1 MTPTVPELLMGNFL
15 CLMEPAPPE
24 SSGDF
29 LQARIGVTGMISL
42 LCAQEAERG
51 IAARAW
57 ENGAIRQVLA
67 AAASAHG
74 QRFAD
79 AAKGE
84 DSDLSLAALD
94 QVNATLRRALIDLH
108 ITVETTRD
116 AALDTAIRALYVK
129 MADARRLDLPP
140 LPAG

>member
-15 CLMEPAPPE
+15 CLMEPPPPE

-29 LQARIGVTGMISL
+29 LQSRIGVTGMIAL

-51 IAARAW
+51 IAARVW
-57 ENGAIRQVLA
+57 ENGAIRALLA
-67 AAASAHG
+67 DASDAYG
-74 QRFAD
+74 ERFAT
-79 AAKGE
+79 AATGG

-94 QVNATLRRALIDLH
+94 AANAALRRVLIDLH
-108 ITVETTRD
+108 IAAETARD
-116 AALDTAIRALYVK
+116 GALDTAIRALYVK

-140 LPAG
+140 LPAS

>member
-1 MTPTVPELLMGNFL
+1 MTPTVPELLLGNFL
-15 CLMEPAPPE
+15 CLMEPPPPE

-51 IAARAW
+51 SAARVW
-57 ENGAIRQVLA
+57 ENGAIRGLLA
-67 AAASAHG
+67 EVAGAYG
-74 QRFAD
+74 ERFAD
-79 AAKGE
+79 AAKGS
-84 DSDLSLAALD
+84 DDDLSLAALD
-94 QVNATLRRALIDLH
+94 ASNAALRRALIDLH
-108 ITVETTRD
+108 IAVETARD
-116 AALDTAIRALYVK
+116 AALDTVIRALYVK

>member
-1 MTPTVPELLMGNFL
+1 MTPTVPELLLGNFL
-15 CLMEPAPPE
+15 CLTEPPPPE

-29 LQARIGVTGMISL
+29 LQARIGVTGMIAM

-51 IAARAW
+51 VAARVW
-57 ENGAIRQVLA
+57 ENRALREVLA
-67 AAASAHG
+67 GAAAVYG
-74 QRFAD
+74 QRFAE
-79 AAKGE
+79 AATGE

-94 QVNATLRRALIDLH
+94 EANAALRRALIDLH
-108 ITVETTRD
+108 IAVEQARD
-116 AALDTAIRALYVK
+116 ADLDTALRALYVK

>member
-1 MTPTVPELLMGNFL
+1 MTPTVPELLMGNFF
-15 CLMEPAPPE
+15 CLIEPPPPE
-24 SSGDF
+24 SAGDF
-29 LQARIGVTGMISL
+29 QQGRIAVTGMIAL

-51 IAARAW
+51 IAARVW
-57 ENGAIRQVLA
+57 ENGAIREALVNA
-67 AAASAHG
+67 AGVYG

-79 AAKGE
+79 AARGE
-84 DSDLSLAALD
+84 DSDLSLTALD
-94 QVNATLRRALIDLH
+94 AANAALRRALIDLH
-108 ITVETTRD
+108 IAVETARD

>member
-15 CLMEPAPPE
+15 CLMEPPPPE

-29 LQARIGVTGMISL
+29 LQSRIGVTGMISL

-51 IAARAW
+51 IAARVW
-57 ENGAIRQVLA
+57 ENGAIREMLTA
-67 AAASAHG
+67 AAGAYGH
-74 QRFAD
+74 RFAD

-84 DSDLSLAALD
+84 DRDLSLAALD
-94 QVNATLRRALIDLH
+94 AANAALRRSLIDLH
-108 ITVETTRD
+108 IAVEVARD
-116 AALDTAIRALYVK
+116 AALDTAIRGLYVK

>member
-1 MTPTVPELLMGNFL
+1 MTPTVPELLKGNFL
-15 CLMEPAPPE
+15 CLMEPPPPE

-29 LQARIGVTGMISL
+29 LQSRIGVTGMISL

-51 IAARAW
+51 IAARVW
-57 ENGAIRQVLA
+57 ENGAIRAVLTA
-67 AAASAHG
+67 AAGAYG
-74 QRFAD
+74 QGFAG
-79 AAKGE
+79 AAMGE

-94 QVNATLRRALIDLH
+94 AANAALRRALIDLH
-108 ITVETTRD
+108 IAVETARD
-116 AALDTAIRALYVK
+116 AARDTAIRALYVK

>member
-1 MTPTVPELLMGNFL
+1 MTPPVPELLMGNFL
-15 CLMEPAPPE
+15 CLMEPPPPE

-29 LQARIGVTGMISL
+29 LQARIGVTGMIAM

-51 IAARAW
+51 IAARVW
-57 ENGAIRQVLA
+57 ENGAIREVLA
-67 AAASAHG
+67 GAASTYS

-84 DSDLSLAALD
+84 DNDLSLAALD
-94 QVNATLRRALIDLH
+94 QTNAALRRALIDLH
-108 ITVETTRD
+108 IAAEQAKD
-116 AALDTAIRALYVK
+116 ATLDTALRALYVK

>member
-15 CLMEPAPPE
+15 CLMEPPPPE

-51 IAARAW
+51 IAARVW
-57 ENGAIRQVLA
+57 ENDAIRAVLA
-67 AAASAHG
+67 AAAGTYG
-74 QRFAD
+74 QAFAD
-79 AAKGE
+79 AARGE

-94 QVNATLRRALIDLH
+94 
-108 ITVETTRD
+108 
-116 AALDTAIRALYVK
+116 
-129 MADARRLDLPP
+129 RLS
-140 LPAG
+140 